1 MPAYLIS
8 QVEVLDTEAWED
20 YRRRA
25 APAIARYGGEY
36 LVRGAPAQVVEAD
49 WPPDEPPPQIVIVV
63 EFPTMAAMTAWY
75 ESPEY
80 AEALA
85 FRAAAV
91 NRRMIFAA
99 GVEE

>member
-20 YRRRA
+20 YRRRD

-49 WPPDEPPPQIVIVV
+49 WPPDEPPPA
-63 EFPTMAAMTAWY
+63 P
-75 ESPEY
+75 
-80 AEALA
+80 
-85 FRAAAV
+85 R
-91 NRRMIFAA
+91 
-99 GVEE
+99 